1 MRVTSKMK
9 ERVIAVSEN
18 TSRDKTSLVG
28 VLCEPE
34 TLDKKKPAVLI
45 LNSGIMHRIGTCRL
59 SVKLSRAL
67 AESGIASVRFDYSG
81 VGDSDPRRGGMSFLE
96 SAPLETVEVMDYI
109 QKHRGIN
116 KFILYGLCSG
126 ADAAYETAL
135 VDKRVIGICQIDGY
149 CYRTLGWYINH
160 YLPRSCK
167 LDVWLRYFKR
177 KLSDSSHKSI
187 DDIDPEY
194 IERASYIREFPPKL
208 EITNGLQQLVDDK
221 VAMYCLFTDGQSSL
235 INDASQF
242 KKSFRKVNFGKYLT
256 VDYMP
261 EAEHI
266 ITEPDC
272 QKDVVKRIV
281 NWVLLWAL

>member
-1 MRVTSKMK
+1 MKEAPNMK
-9 ERVIAVSEN
+9 ERVITVG
-18 TSRDKTSLVG
+18 DSLVG

-34 TLDKKKPAVLI
+34 TLDKTKPVVLI
-45 LNSGIMHRIGTCRL
+45 LNSGIMHHIGTCRL
-59 SVKLSRAL
+59 SVKISRAL

-81 VGDSDPRRGGMSFLE
+81 VGDSEPRRGGVSFLE
-96 SAPLETVEVMDYI
+96 SAPLETAEVMDFI
-109 QKHRGIN
+109 QKRRGVD
-116 KFILYGLCSG
+116 KFLLYGLCSG
-126 ADAAYETAL
+126 ADAAYETVL

-160 YLPRSCK
+160 YLPRAFK
-167 LDVWLRYFKR
+167 LEVWLRYFKR
-177 KLSDSSHKSI
+177 KLSAASHKSI

-194 IERASYIREFPPKL
+194 IERASYIREFPTKL
-208 EITNGLQQLVDDK
+208 EVANGLQQLVNNK
-221 VAMYCLFTDGQSSL
+221 IAIYCLFTGGQSKF

-242 KKSFRKVNFGKYLT
+242 KKSFPKINFGKYLT
-256 VDYMP
+256 VDYIP

>member
-1 MRVTSKMK
+1 MKEAPNMK
-9 ERVIAVSEN
+9 ERVITVGE
-18 TSRDKTSLVG
+18 SLVG

-34 TLDKKKPAVLI
+34 TLDKTKPVVLI
-45 LNSGIMHRIGTCRL
+45 LNSGIMHHIGTCRL
-59 SVKLSRAL
+59 SVKISRAL

-81 VGDSDPRRGGMSFLE
+81 VGDSEPRRGGVSFLE
-96 SAPLETVEVMDYI
+96 SAPLETAEVMDFI
-109 QKHRGIN
+109 QKRRGVD
-116 KFILYGLCSG
+116 KFLLYGLCSG
-126 ADAAYETAL
+126 ADAAYETVL

-160 YLPRSCK
+160 YLPRAFK
-167 LDVWLRYFKR
+167 LEVWLRYFKR
-177 KLSDSSHKSI
+177 KLLAASHKSI

-194 IERASYIREFPPKL
+194 IERASYIREFPTKL
-208 EITNGLQQLVDDK
+208 EVANGLQQLVNNK
-221 VAMYCLFTDGQSSL
+221 IAIYCLFTGGQSKL

-242 KKSFRKVNFGKYLT
+242 KKSFPKINFGKYLT
-256 VDYMP
+256 VDYIP

-266 ITEPDC
+266 VTEPDC